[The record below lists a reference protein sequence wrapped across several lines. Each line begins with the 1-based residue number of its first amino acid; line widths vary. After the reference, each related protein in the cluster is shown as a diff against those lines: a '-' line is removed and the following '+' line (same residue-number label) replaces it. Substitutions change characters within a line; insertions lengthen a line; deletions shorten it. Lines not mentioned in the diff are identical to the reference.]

1 MASGWNLW
9 VLLVGVARVD
19 IFIIIITFPTPLVL
33 GFFWQQ
39 HRYPYFFVHFKNVFS
54 FFIIYSQ

>member
-33 GFFWQQ
+33 GFFFGSN
-39 HRYPYFFVHFKNVFS
+39 FFVHLKNVFS
-54 FFIIYSQ
+54 FLLM